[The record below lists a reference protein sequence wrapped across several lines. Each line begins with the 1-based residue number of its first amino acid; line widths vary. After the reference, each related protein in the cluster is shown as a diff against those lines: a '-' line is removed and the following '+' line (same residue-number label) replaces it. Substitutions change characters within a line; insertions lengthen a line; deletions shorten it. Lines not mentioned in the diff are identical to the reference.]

1 MTSTKKMD
9 AVQVA
14 VVREAVER
22 RAGRARVTGNGRMPW
37 CKNGSTGGGGREGE
51 GDLVGECRHGGGYGR
66 GRLSSPAAGR
76 AVIYRALSSPTAP
89 RFRGR
94 MSADTRARTR
104 QRHRL
109 QVAAEQTPVGLEQA
123 AVMHAQVMV
132 KGSTSGKSGQRHTR
146 LR

>member
-1 MTSTKKMD
+1 M
-9 AVQVA
+9 VQE
-14 VVREAVER
+14 REYR
-22 RAGRARVTGNGRMPW
+22 QGRAGRRRGP
-37 CKNGSTGGGGREGE
+37 GGR
-51 GDLVGECRHGGGYGR
+51 VQTWR
-66 GRLSSPAAGR
+66 GIRER
-76 AVIYRALSSPTAP
+76 AVEQSRSGTGSYMPRVSPTAP

-146 LR
+146 LRLNCGRRPSQRAQDCQS